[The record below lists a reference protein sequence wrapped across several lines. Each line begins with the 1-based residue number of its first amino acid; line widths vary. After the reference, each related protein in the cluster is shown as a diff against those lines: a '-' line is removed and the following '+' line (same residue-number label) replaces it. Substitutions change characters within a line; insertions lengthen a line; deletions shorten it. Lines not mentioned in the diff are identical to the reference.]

1 MSLDCESVDCWL
13 VSSCMG
19 WPSGPVVTMGPD
31 TELVVAVAA
40 PGVES
45 LGVAPPSLGVGV
57 LAGGIELGVDLGL
70 G

>member
-1 MSLDCESVDCWL
+1 
-13 VSSCMG
+13 MG

-31 TELVVAVAA
+31 TELVVAVPA

-45 LGVAPPSLGVGV
+45 LGGAPPSLGVGV
-57 LAGGIELGVDLGL
+57 LAGGIELGVELGL